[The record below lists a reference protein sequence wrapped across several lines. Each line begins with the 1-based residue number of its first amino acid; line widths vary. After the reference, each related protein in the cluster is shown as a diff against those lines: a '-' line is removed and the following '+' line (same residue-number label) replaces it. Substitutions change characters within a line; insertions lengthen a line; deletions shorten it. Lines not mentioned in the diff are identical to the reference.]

1 MKTACAIALSTF
13 LLCSCAPPQPD
24 IAQVRKA
31 IEAITEK
38 SEKDMLNGTI
48 DSTMSQY
55 TEDAISMPN
64 FEPIIRG
71 KEGLKESYKKMA
83 AMGVKF
89 PKVEFTT
96 TDVQVGGAF
105 AYEIGTYNMVVQ
117 MPGVP
122 DIPSSGKYLTVYERA
137 ADGSW
142 KIKVETWNSD
152 AMPSMPMG
160 EKEKEKNE

>member
-1 MKTACAIALSTF
+1 MKTACAIALCAF
-13 LLCSCAPPQPD
+13 LLCSCAPPPSD
-24 IAQVRKA
+24 VAQVRKT
-31 IEAITEK
+31 IEAMTEK
-38 SEKDMLNGTI
+38 SEKDMLNGTV

-64 FEPIIRG
+64 FEPIIKG
-71 KEGLKESYKKMA
+71 KYALKESYKKMV

-89 PKVEFTT
+89 PKVEFMT
-96 TDVQVGGAF
+96 TDVQVAGTF
-105 AYEIGTYNMVVQ
+105 AYEVGTFNMVVQ

-122 DIPSSGKYLTVYERA
+122 DMPSSGKYLTVYERA

-152 AMPSMPMG
+152 AMPSMPTEG
-160 EKEKEKNE
+160 RQKEKK